1 MPQDIRSFFGDGAKA
16 STKTADSGKGVKR
29 SAPSKTKEDVED
41 LTKDDEEETLPVKR
55 SKHFADKDVS
65 APKPARESA
74 ASNASKRKS
83 PAKPAAAKAAK
94 DSPAKKKVGKAE
106 KSASK
111 GRKAVVID
119 SDDDDDDFQMSDA
132 AATKLEEPEDSD
144 FEVDVEDDDDVPLA
158 KKKQKSASGKAS
170 AAKADNKKASA
181 AAPAKAPGSTAKAP
195 CKMPD
200 QLASKAEPTAKP
212 ATAKKATPAKGKAA
226 KAAAEA
232 EETETVAAMQKVA
245 AAIGK
250 LPEQPGKFSLM
261 EKQEGGGYQQG
272 GDSVPPPQHGSKHK
286 PLGHPNCLKGKTFV
300 ITGTLDS
307 LYRGE
312 AEDYIKRH
320 SGRVTG
326 SVSGK
331 TDFLVVGENSGNS
344 KVNQANDKGTKL
356 VDEDGL
362 FSLVAA
368 APEAAPS
375 AAAADKS
382 VTAVKAEGS
391 SEVHAIPSGSFY
403 AGKASGA
410 NGIQAKKAALA
421 SSSLAASGA
430 RSSGASAGASSSG
443 RGTLGGGSGAFAGG
457 QLWVEKHKPSTSHE
471 LVGNGT
477 LVATLRTFL
486 QDWERIH
493 LKHQQPTEVKG
504 RGGGKP
510 KDMSKKAILLSGP
523 PGIGKTSSAMIIS
536 RELGLTPVEVNAS
549 DTRNKADSSA
559 LKGIGAKLANS
570 IKELATNSA
579 IGMGADDKPKKI
591 CLIMD
596 EVDGMSGGD
605 RGGVADLIQSIHRS
619 KVPIICIC
627 NDKYNQKLR
636 SLRNHTLELDYR
648 KPTKQQISKR
658 MLQICQKEGL
668 QVNESTLEALV
679 EGANSDIRLIL
690 GQLQMVRLSSKA
702 LSYDEVKSKM
712 ASGKDF
718 EMSPF
723 EAARKLLSMEAQHL
737 SLGAQSDLI
746 FQDMDLVPLLIQE
759 NYLNHRPGIATN
771 DQMRMQVIAK
781 ASDAFSAGD
790 IVNKRVRQFQSWSL
804 MPFAAVVGSVFPAAY
819 MRGSRETFGLFPGE
833 MNFPRFTAWMGNN
846 SSQGKQRRLLG
857 ELHTRMLSSA
867 NMHSDRTSLRLQYL
881 PTLRQTLTA
890 PLALHEK
897 EGIEPVIE
905 QMHAY
910 CIARDDLDYVLDV
923 TKWKTKSSWG
933 DDPMK
938 AVPTQV
944 KSAFTREFN
953 KNLVR
958 PRTNTEVGEF
968 KRKKKGKKA
977 AAGDD
982 TLADPVDPEMEP
994 DAAQQE
1000 SQESAQDAEEEDED
1014 EADPAVL
1021 AKKQK
1026 QLAKRGVTFEAK
1038 VDPKAKKKSGGKA
1051 SGAST
1056 SKASGTASGRG
1067 RASGGRASGG
1077 RGAGRG
1083 RGK

>member
-1 MPQDIRSFFGDGAKA
+1 MPQDIRSFFGSGAKTA
-16 STKTADSGKGVKR
+16 SKQADSGKGVKR
-29 SAPSKTKEDVED
+29 SAPAKDDTNVED
-41 LTKDDEEETLPVKR
+41 LTKDDDEPLPVKR
-55 SKHFADKDVS
+55 SKHFAAKDAV
-65 APKPARESA
+65 APKAAKVASA
-74 ASNASKRKS
+74 STVSKRKS
-83 PAKPAAAKAAK
+83 PAKPASTSGATTLPARKTAQKPASK
-94 DSPAKKKVGKAE
+94 AKKAIVLD
-106 KSASK
+106 S
-111 GRKAVVID
+111 D
-119 SDDDDDDFQMSDA
+119 SDDGDDDFQMPDA
-132 AATKLEEPEDSD
+132 AAATPAEPEDSD
-144 FEVDVEDDDDVPLA
+144 FELDVDDDDDVPLA

-170 AAKADNKKASA
+170 AAKPDTKKSSVP
-181 AAPAKAPGSTAKAP
+181 APATTSKAPGSAAKAAR
-195 CKMPD
+195 KMPD
-200 QLASKAEPTAKP
+200 QLAAKTEPAAKP
-212 ATAKKATPAKGKAA
+212 VTARKATPAKGKAA

-232 EETETVAAMQKVA
+232 EDPETAAALQKVTE
-245 AAIGK
+245 AIAK
-250 LPEQPGKFSLM
+250 LPKEPAHFSLM
-261 EKQEGGGYQQG
+261 EKQEGGGYVQG
-272 GDSVPPPQHGSKHK
+272 GDSVPPPQHGSKDK
-286 PLGHPNCLKGKTFV
+286 PMGHHNCLKGKTFV

-344 KVNQANDKGTKL
+344 KVHQAQEKGTRL
-356 VDEDGL
+356 IDEDGL

-368 APEAAPS
+368 APEAGP
-375 AAAADKS
+375 AAASPATKP
-382 VTAVKAEGS
+382 
-391 SEVHAIPSGSFY
+391 SELRPGSFY
-403 AGKASGA
+403 GGKASTGT
-410 NGIQAKKAALA
+410 GDQARKAALA

-430 RSSGASAGASSSG
+430 RSAGASAGPSSSG
-443 RGTLGGGSGAFAGG
+443 RGAFRGGAGASAGG
-457 QLWVEKHKPSTSHE
+457 QLWVEKHKPNTSSE
-471 LVGNGT
+471 LVGNNA

-486 QDWERIH
+486 SDWDKVH
-493 LKHQQPTEVKG
+493 LRHEKPAEVKG

-510 KDMSKKAILLSGP
+510 KDLSKKAVLLSGP
-523 PGIGKTSSAMIIS
+523 PGIGKTSSATIIS
-536 RELGLTPVEVNAS
+536 RELGFTPVEVNAS
-549 DTRNKADSSA
+549 DTRNKADASA
-559 LKGIGAKLANS
+559 LKGVAAKLANS
-570 IKELATNSA
+570 IKELATNTA
-579 IGMGADDKPKKI
+579 IGLGTDHKPKRI

-605 RGGVADLIQSIHRS
+605 RGGVNDLIQSIHRS

-648 KPTKQQISKR
+648 KPTKLQISKR
-658 MLQICQKEGL
+658 MLQICHKEGL

-679 EGANSDIRLIL
+679 EGSNSDIRLIL

-702 LSYDEVKSKM
+702 LTYDEVKSKM
-712 ASGKDF
+712 GSGKDF

-737 SLGAQSDLI
+737 SLGSQSDLI

-759 NYLNHRPGIATN
+759 NYLNHRPVIATN
-771 DQMRMQVIAK
+771 DQIRMQVIAK
-781 ASDAFSAGD
+781 AADAFSAGD
-790 IVNKRVRQFQSWSL
+790 IVNKRVRQFQIWSL

-833 MNFPRFTAWMGNN
+833 MNFPRFTAWMGSN
-846 SSQGKQRRLLG
+846 SSQGKQRRMLG
-857 ELHTRMLSSA
+857 ELHTRMLSSG
-867 NMHSDRTSLRLQYL
+867 NMHSDRTSLRLQYI

-890 PLALHEK
+890 PLALLEK
-897 EGIEPVIE
+897 EGIQPIMD

-933 DDPMK
+933 EDPMK

-953 KNLVR
+953 KNLVK
-958 PRTNTEVGEF
+958 PRTNTEVEAF

-977 AAGDD
+977 PAGDD
-982 TLADPVDPEMEP
+982 AMEDPVDPEMEP
-994 DAAQQE
+994 DTAQQE
-1000 SQESAQDAEEEDED
+1000 TQESAQGQEEEEDED
-1014 EADPAVL
+1014 ETDPVLL

-1038 VDPKAKKKSGGKA
+1038 VDPKAKKKGGSKTT
-1051 SGAST
+1051 GAST
-1056 SKASGTASGRG
+1056 SKAGGASSGRG
-1067 RASGGRASGG
+1067 RASGGKAGGG